1 MPSLLWGTW
10 SGGTRSLSAT
20 GMDRFEDD
28 INLVILRLDIQIDGT
43 IETVP
48 LCMQPEGPPT
58 TASINQNFQKS
69 VSPNVLRFFC
79 SDHQL

>member
-28 INLVILRLDIQIDGT
+28 INLVILRLDMQIDGT
-43 IETVP
+43 IETVS
-48 LCMQPEGPPT
+48 T
-58 TASINQNFQKS
+58 FVHAA
-69 VSPNVLRFFC
+69 
-79 SDHQL
+79 